1 VLSAFGQARLSN
13 HSEPPGTVVEVETTE
28 EALQ

>member
-13 HSEPPGTVVEVETTE
+13 HSEPTGTVVEVETTE